1 MKPHDGNGIIVVFS
15 GVGDIPVSGNDFEG
29 IEARRFC
36 PLDEV
41 ACEYF
46 AFDDGFVEIFSV
58 GRDNSVL
65 LHLPVVVSVV
75 FLRPGWRVCLFVVC
89 LDEVEVPVRVFFL
102 ELVLDGARC
111 EVIVG
116 VKVAAYRSV
125 HRFKERRFYPVD
137 DFVLPGGV
145 FDCVFVFEVI
155 ADDVIG
161 TYCLYAES
169 SGFLS
174 HAEGFAPEP
183 VVFGAEVPIFP
194 RPPEH
199 LVAEVV
205 FECLVGFKF
214 GLYVGKEKDGFVFVV
229 SDDDHIN
236 VFSTNPQPKRDNEVA
251 PYGFGKSSPPTD
263 EFAAGFVA
271 GNTVGEPDLEVGGFG
286 GSVVRQDGFYHEC
299 HVFAH
304 AFDDG
309 GFFFRCFKRI
319 YRRAFA
325 NEAEAFEVAFDS
337 LFFFLFH
344 CAGVEGCESTET
356 RCS

>member
-1 MKPHDGNGIIVVFS
+1 MKSCNGDGVVVIFS
-15 GVGDIPVSGNDFEG
+15 RIGNVPVSGNDFEG

-183 VVFGAEVPIFP
+183 VVFGAEVSVFP
-194 RPPEH
+194 GTPEH

-205 FECLVGFKF
+205 FERLVGFKF
-214 GLYVGKEKDGFVFVV
+214 GLYIGKEKDGFVFVV

-236 VFSTNPQPKRDNEVA
+236 VFPTNPQPKRDNEVA
-251 PYGFGKSSPPTD
+251 PYGFGKSSPPAY

-271 GNTVGEPDLEVGGFG
+271 GNTVSEPDLEVGGFG
-286 GSVVRQDGFYHEC
+286 GGVVW
-299 HVFAH
+299 
-304 AFDDG
+304 
-309 GFFFRCFKRI
+309 
-319 YRRAFA
+319 
-325 NEAEAFEVAFDS
+325 
-337 LFFFLFH
+337 
-344 CAGVEGCESTET
+344 
-356 RCS
+356 